1 MATQPGAQGE
11 FHRPQDQQSTQ
22 PPAESQKLPGGHPPN
37 EQSAGSRQAATPA
50 EKEHTLTSL
59 EEDSLQPPVTGP
71 GSPLV
76 VRPPEEVIES
86 AQYRIVKKIGEGG
99 MGVVYLADDL
109 VLHRKVAIKFA
120 QTPARQARLQREA
133 EITALLEHPGVVPV
147 LMRGQQDGRLYYV
160 MRYVEGERFDQAI
173 HAWHKS
179 CQSARDFRQTKVQ
192 LQFREL
198 LQRFVAVCQTVAYA
212 HSRGIIHRDLKPSN
226 ILLGRFGETIVLDW
240 GLARRKSVDGDAG
253 SPDSAKAPDEAD
265 YEYTRT
271 GVRLGTAVYMA
282 PEQVDGKPADER
294 TDVFLLGAT
303 LYHLLTGQPPFCLG
317 RPAKPPRQLKPW
329 IPAAL
334 QAICC
339 KAMADDAQ
347 ARYATAEQ
355 LAADVKRWLA
365 DEPVAVYREPLG
377 QRLAR
382 WLRRHRTLA
391 GVAGVVVLVV
401 VPLTIGFSL
410 LVAAKNQELSQ
421 TNRDLE
427 SALAR
432 EEDQRRQAEQARQ
445 LAEQRRAEAEEA
457 QELADLRRQ
466 QAERAAER
474 ARSVIEL
481 VASDEAFD
489 QLSRKKELTA
499 EEKKLLEALVPYYE
513 EYARESHKT
522 PQAVVSFGGMFFGG
536 SPLLPFGFG
545 LGSPIPDPGQYR
557 PESNLG
563 KQEQER
569 QAWAYFRLGR
579 TLHLLGRHEPAEKAY
594 RQALQLCEQLVAEH
608 PQVPEYRQDLATTH
622 NNLGVLLKDTGR
634 PAEAEKAYRQALQLR
649 ERLVAEHPQVPEYR
663 QGLAGTHT
671 NLGVLL
677 EASGRL
683 ADAEK
688 AYRQALQLYQ
698 RLVAEHPQVP
708 QYRQELASTHNN
720 LGALLETTGRA
731 AEAEK
736 AFRQVLQLRERLV
749 AEHPQVPEHRR
760 ELAMTHNN
768 LGNLLQITGRA
779 DEAEK
784 AYRRAVQ
791 LYERLVAEHPQVP
804 QCCQELARTYTS
816 LGVLLETT
824 GRLAEAEKAYRQAL
838 QLQERLLAEHPQV
851 VEYKIDLG
859 RTLGAFG
866 LLCATQG
873 KSEEGRQ
880 YFERARKVLR
890 EVVEKHPD
898 LAEARQLLKA
908 VEEDYAKLGGK

>member
-11 FHRPQDQQSTQ
+11 FRRPQDQQSTQ
-22 PPAESQKLPGGHPPN
+22 PPAESQKLAGGNPPN
-37 EQSAGSRQAATPA
+37 EQSEASRQAARPS
-50 EKEHTLTSL
+50 EKEDTLTSL
-59 EEDSLQPPVTGP
+59 EEDSLQPPGAGREP
-71 GSPLV
+71 
-76 VRPPEEVIES
+76 PPEVPPPEKVMQV
-86 AQYRIVKKIGEGG
+86 AQYRTVKKIGKGG

-109 VLHRKVAIKFA
+109 VLNRKVAIKFA
-120 QTPARQARLQREA
+120 HTPALQARFQREA

-173 HAWHKS
+173 HSWHES
-179 CQSARDFRQTKVQ
+179 CQSARDFRRTKVQ

-253 SPDSAKAPDEAD
+253 SPDSARPPDGAD
-265 YEYTRT
+265 DHHTRP
-271 GVRLGTAVYMA
+271 GAKLGTEAYMA

-334 QAICC
+334 QAICR
-339 KAMADDAQ
+339 KAMADDPQ

-382 WLRRHRTLA
+382 WLRRQRTLA
-391 GVAGVVVLVV
+391 GVAAVVVLVV

-445 LAEQRRAEAEEA
+445 VAEQRRAEAEEA
-457 QELADLRRQ
+457 RQLADQRRQ
-466 QAERAAER
+466 QAERAADR

-489 QLSRKKELTA
+489 QLSRKKQLTA

-513 EYARESHKT
+513 EYARES
-522 PQAVVSFGGMFFGG
+522 G
-536 SPLLPFGFG
+536 S
-545 LGSPIPDPGQYR
+545 
-557 PESNLG
+557 G
-563 KQEQER
+563 KAEQER
-569 QAWAYFRLGR
+569 QARAYFQLSR

-594 RQALQLCEQLVAEH
+594 RQAL
-608 PQVPEYRQDLATTH
+608 P
-622 NNLGVLLKDTGR
+622 
-634 PAEAEKAYRQALQLR
+634 
-649 ERLVAEHPQVPEYR
+649 
-663 QGLAGTHT
+663 
-671 NLGVLL
+671 
-677 EASGRL
+677 
-683 ADAEK
+683 
-688 AYRQALQLYQ
+688 
-698 RLVAEHPQVP
+698 
-708 QYRQELASTHNN
+708 
-720 LGALLETTGRA
+720 
-731 AEAEK
+731 
-736 AFRQVLQLRERLV
+736 
-749 AEHPQVPEHRR
+749 
-760 ELAMTHNN
+760 
-768 LGNLLQITGRA
+768 
-779 DEAEK
+779 
-784 AYRRAVQ
+784 

-804 QCCQELARTYTS
+804 QYRHQLAIAYNNI
-816 LGVLLETT
+816 GVLLEAT
-824 GRLAEAEKAYRQAL
+824 GRADEAEKAIRKALEIQERLVADRPELPQYCEELARMHINLAMLSRSDGRVAEAEKAYGQALEVYQRLAAEYPDVRTYQLALAETYADLGTLLERSDRPAEAEGAYRHAL
-838 QLQERLLAEHPQV
+838 QLYERLAALSPQSPEYQLRIGWTLAGMGTL
-851 VEYKIDLG
+851 YA
-859 RTLGAFG
+859 TLGK
-866 LLCATQG
+866 T
-873 KSEEGRQ
+873 
-880 YFERARKVLR
+880 
-890 EVVEKHPD
+890 PD
-898 LAEARQLLKA
+898 AARQLERAEKLLRELSEKNPDLLEA
-908 VEEDYAKLGGK
+908 QRLLELVTGMSRHLGGT